1 MKKLTLLLMIFCC
14 TTFLANSQTKKITG
28 KVVSSEG
35 QVLVGV
41 SVIDISTQNG
51 TTTDANG
58 NYSILTTPLSDKL
71 YFTYLGLNSQTRTIS
86 NQSVINVTL
95 EGDTIKLDDVVVV
108 GYGTQKKRDVT
119 GSVASIKI
127 EEINKIATTSF
138 DQAIQGRMAGVFVS
152 TNSGQPG
159 ASASIKIRGIGGTG
173 NSEPLYVID
182 GVIISNNNSD
192 GNNVNGSTQATNAL
206 ASIAQNDIATIDIL
220 KDASATA
227 IYGSRGANGVVI
239 ITTKRG
245 KAGKPVLNFDAYY
258 GFQTVAKKLDLLNA
272 SEYAAFSNDARI
284 ASEAATYVGFAN
296 PASLGEGTD
305 YQKAIFRDAAMTN
318 YQLSISGG
326 SDKGNYFVSGGY
338 LSQDGIVINSNFN
351 RYSLRVNTDNQ
362 IGERLKIGN
371 SLTISRSLSNT
382 VANDS
387 QDQGTISMALRR
399 SPSLPIYAANGIDY
413 AGPGSLNDETSYV
426 GQIGNPVEQAL
437 INKYSSER
445 MRTLGNV
452 YAELKLVKG
461 LSYRS
466 NVGFDYINTM
476 NHTFTPSYTDYPVD
490 PLSLPVITN
499 ATRTAKEGKVTTQ
512 NVIWDNTLNYSNT
525 FATKHKLDLLVGYS
539 SQMQKTD
546 VLSASSQGQID
557 NTFQTVAAGTT
568 KITGNGYLNILTFA
582 SMLGRINYAYNE
594 RYLFTANIRRD
605 GSSVFGDN
613 NKYGVFPSFSVAWRV
628 TEEEFMKKFTFIN
641 SLKLRGSYGKTGNT
655 SNLGSGVQYA
665 TLYGWD
671 YVLNGTIANGKA
683 LNSIP
688 NRDLKWEVATQT
700 DLGVDFTILDSKLN
714 ITADYFIKEFTDL
727 ITPLSIVQLIG
738 IMNNYPP
745 NPITQT
751 ANGATVTNSG
761 IEFSAD
767 YRNNAGKLNYTAGF
781 NITTFNNKVNELQG
795 DILNTGTHTITR
807 QGETLGAFYG
817 YQTDGILQYTS
828 PLQPNSSGGDI
839 RFKDVSGPDGIPDG
853 KIDEKDQTIIGSPI
867 PKFVYGFNGTLSYG
881 NFDFNL
887 LLQGSYGNQILNL
900 NRITLEG
907 SNDGANKSTEVL
919 GRWSINNPESTIPR
933 AVAGDPNGNSR
944 VSDRFVED
952 GSYLRVKTIQ
962 FGYRLQQQLVKKAG
976 VSSLRLY
983 LSAQNM
989 FTLTKYKGYNPDVS
1003 ANGVDVSVYPPARTL
1018 MIGVNVGF

>member
-1 MKKLTLLLMIFCC
+1 MKKLTLLLMLFFCI
-14 TTFLANSQTKKITG
+14 TLLAHSQTKKITG
-28 KVVSSEG
+28 KVVSVEG
-35 QVLVGV
+35 QGLVGV
-41 SVIDISTQNG
+41 SVINVNTQNG
-51 TTTDANG
+51 TTTDVNG
-58 NYSILTTPLSDKL
+58 KYSILANPISDKL
-71 YFTYLGLNSQTRTIS
+71 YFSLVGLNSQTIAIA
-86 NQSVINVTL
+86 NQSVVNVTL
-95 EGDTIKLDDVVVV
+95 QGDTLKLNDVVVV

-119 GSVASIKI
+119 GSVASIKV

-159 ASASIKIRGIGGTG
+159 ATASIKIRGIGGTG
-173 NSEPLYVID
+173 NSEPLYVVD

-192 GNNVNGSTQATNAL
+192 GNNVNGSTQPTNAL

-245 KAGKPVLNFDAYY
+245 KAGKPVMNFDAYY
-258 GFQTVAKKLDLLNA
+258 GFQTVAKKLNLLNA
-272 SEYAAFSNDARI
+272 SQYAAFSNDART

-305 YQKAIFRDAAMTN
+305 YQKAIFRNAAMSN

-326 SDKGNYFVSGGY
+326 TDKSNYFVSGGY

-351 RYSLRVNTDNQ
+351 RYSIRVNTDNQ
-362 IGERLKIGN
+362 IGVRLKIGN
-371 SLTISRSLSNT
+371 SLTISRTLSNT

-399 SPSLPIYAANGIDY
+399 SPTLPIYAANHVDY

-437 INKYSSER
+437 INTYSSER

-452 YAELKLVKG
+452 YAEYKIVKG
-461 LSYRS
+461 LTFKS
-466 NVGFDYINTM
+466 NMGFDYINTM

-490 PLSLPVITN
+490 PQAVPVITN
-499 ATRTAKEGKVTTQ
+499 ATRSASEGKVTTQ
-512 NVIWDNTLNYSNT
+512 NVIWDNTLTFSKT
-525 FATKHKLDLLVGYS
+525 FASKHKLDLLAGYT
-539 SQMQKTD
+539 SQMLKTD

-613 NKYGVFPSFSVAWRV
+613 NKYGVFPSFSLAWRV
-628 TEEEFMKKFTFIN
+628 TEEEFMKKLSFIN
-641 SLKLRGSYGKTGNT
+641 SLKLRGSYGMTGNT

-671 YVLNGTIANGKA
+671 YVLNGVSANGKA

-688 NRDLKWEVATQT
+688 NRDLKWEVANQT
-700 DLGVDFTILDSKLN
+700 DLGMDIFFLDSKLN
-714 ITADYFIKEFTDL
+714 ITADYFMKKYTDL
-727 ITPLSIVQLIG
+727 ITPLSIVELIG
-738 IMNNYPP
+738 ILNNYPP
-745 NPITQT
+745 DPITQT

-767 YRNNAGKLNYTAGF
+767 YHSNAGKLNYTGGF
-781 NITTFNNKVNELQG
+781 NITTFKNKVVELQG

-817 YQTDGILQYTS
+817 YQTDGILKYTS
-828 PLQPNSSGGDI
+828 PMQPNSSGGDI
-839 RFKDVSGPDGIPDG
+839 RFKDVSGPDGVPDG

-867 PKFVYGFNGTLSYG
+867 PKFVYGLNGSLNYG
-881 NFDFNL
+881 SFDLNIL
-887 LLQGSYGNQILNL
+887 MQGSYGNQILNM
-900 NRITLEG
+900 NRTTLEG
-907 SNDGANKSTEVL
+907 SNDGANKSTDVL
-919 GRWSINNPESTIPR
+919 GRWSINNPESLIPR
-933 AVAGDPNGNSR
+933 AVSGDPNGNSR

-976 VSSLRLY
+976 VESIRLY

-989 FTLTKYKGYNPDVS
+989 LTLTKYKGYNPDVS
-1003 ANGVDVSVYPPARTL
+1003 ANGVDVSVYPSARTL
-1018 MIGVNVGF
+1018 MVGVNIGF